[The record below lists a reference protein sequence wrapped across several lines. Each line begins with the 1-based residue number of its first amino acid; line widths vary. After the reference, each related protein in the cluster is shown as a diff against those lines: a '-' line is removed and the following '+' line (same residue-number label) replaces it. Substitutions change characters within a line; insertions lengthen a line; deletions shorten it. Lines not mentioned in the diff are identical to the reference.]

1 VPNVSLPYTFVGG
14 TAANAAEV
22 NANLVALRDSINNNL
37 IHRDGSKAMTALL
50 SLISTDPSA
59 TTHATHKA
67 YVDKQGLGKNL
78 YFHSAT
84 LSAQNNASPT
94 VFLDSGSIVTP
105 SYAYNAYLLAFIM
118 YKPSSD
124 GHNYFKATDGTTTT
138 SRVQNANGS
147 STRHSVFGMAG
158 KWMAGGT
165 MIAFQGNSASS
176 VLRWRVWNE
185 NNDVFGTT
193 DFTINCLTLVVPQ

>member
-1 VPNVSLPYTFVGG
+1 
-14 TAANAAEV
+14 
-22 NANLVALRDSINNNL
+22 
-37 IHRDGSKAMTALL
+37 
-50 SLISTDPSA
+50 
-59 TTHATHKA
+59 
-67 YVDKQGLGKNL
+67 VDKQGLGKNL

-94 VFLDSGSIVTP
+94 VVLDSGSIVTP

-165 MIAFQGNSASS
+165 MIAFQGNSASNGRVFITFTEAFPNGIVS
-176 VLRWRVWNE
+176 AVALRDGTATAVSQISIE
-185 NNDVFGTT
+185 NDQIDKTKLCFVVANSAGTVQT
-193 DFTINCLTLVVPQ
+193 STAVAFSWLAVGF